1 MTHEHHQNLKGN
13 LKTQAI
19 AVIVGLLLLFIKFS
33 AWLITGSNS
42 ILSDALESIIN
53 VIAGSLALFSIYY
66 ASRPRDDDHPYGH
79 GKIEFI
85 SSGFEGILICTA
97 GSIIIGKA
105 VYNLIFPHDIEEL
118 GLGILLSGGAGLVNF
133 LLALV
138 LIKRGR
144 KTKSIAMEADG
155 KHLLSDAYSTVGML
169 VGLALVWYTNK
180 VWIDNLVALL
190 FGALILRIGFKVAK
204 DALAGIL
211 DETDLDLIDKF
222 IAILQAHRKP
232 EWIDIHKFRIIKFGN
247 VLHVDCHVTVPWYY
261 TVQQAH
267 QVVDEIETLINREMD
282 QQVELFI
289 HTDPCR
295 PQACNFCSVENCPER
310 QHPFEKRLTWKKANV
325 LSIDR
330 HETLKFSG

>member
-1 MTHEHHQNLKGN
+1 MGHAHHHHLKGN
-13 LKTQAI
+13 LKIQSI
-19 AVIVGLLLLFIKFS
+19 AVIAGLILLIIKFI
-33 AWLITGSNS
+33 AWVITGSNA

-53 VIAGSLALFSIYY
+53 VLAGSLALFSIYY

-85 SSGFEGILICTA
+85 SSGFEGLLIITA
-97 GSIIIGKA
+97 GVIIIGKA
-105 VYNLIFPHDIEEL
+105 TYNLIIPNEIEEL
-118 GLGILLSGGAGLVNF
+118 GLGLLLSGAAGLVNF
-133 LLALV
+133 VVAMV

-144 KTKSIAMEADG
+144 LTKSVAMEADG
-155 KHLLSDAYSTVGML
+155 KHLMSDAISTVGML

-190 FGALILRIGFKVAK
+190 FGALLLRIGFKVAK
-204 DALAGIL
+204 EALAGIL
-211 DETDLDLIDKF
+211 DETDLNLVEKF
-222 IAILQAHRKP
+222 ISILQAHRKP

-261 TVQQAH
+261 TVKQAH
-267 QVVDEIETLINREMD
+267 TIVDEIEALINREMD

-295 PQACNFCSVENCPER
+295 PQACILCSVENCEVRQQPFIER
-310 QHPFEKRLTWKKANV
+310 LEWTKANI
-325 LSIDR
+325 LHTER
-330 HETLKFSG
+330 HENGQ